1 MMKRVFGAL
10 LLTLFLTSFSPVAAK
25 AAGVDLDLTKL
36 NDMMAYT
43 GLFNVFTDPDAYT
56 GKVIKLKGQF
66 DCAEDEETGKRYYCV
81 VLADASAC
89 CAIGLDFVLKD
100 HYVYPKDYP
109 QVGADITVAGRFEM
123 YQEGENVFAHL
134 VDADIM

>member
-1 MMKRVFGAL
+1 MKKFISTL
-10 LLTLFLTSFSPVAAK
+10 LLTLFLAAFPL
-25 AAGVDLDLTKL
+25 AAAGTAGVDLDLTKF
-36 NDMMAYT
+36 NGMMAYT

-81 VLADASAC
+81 VLMDAAAC

-100 HYVYPKDYP
+100 NYEYPKDYP
-109 QVGADITVAGRFEM
+109 QVGAIITVAGRFEM
-123 YQEGENVFAHL
+123 YREGEDVFAHL
-134 VDADIM
+134 VDADIL